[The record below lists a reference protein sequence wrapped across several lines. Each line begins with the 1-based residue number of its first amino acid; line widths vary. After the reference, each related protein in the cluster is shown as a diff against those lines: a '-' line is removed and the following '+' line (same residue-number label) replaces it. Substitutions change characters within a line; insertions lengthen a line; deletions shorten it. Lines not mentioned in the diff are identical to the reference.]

1 MGNNNVV
8 ITDLKIPIVPSSN
21 IQPNTTKSPVIPV
34 VPSTVKPST
43 VVPSTIK
50 PPTVVPSSI
59 KPPTVVPSTIKP
71 PTVTPSPLKP
81 TVVPNFTSSKKPA
94 NSKTK

>member
-43 VVPSTIK
+43 VI
-50 PPTVVPSSI
+50 PSSI
-59 KPPTVVPSTIKP
+59 KPPTIVPSTIKP
-71 PTVTPSPLKP
+71 PTVTPSTIKP
-81 TVVPNFTSSKKPA
+81 TNVPNSTSSKKPA